1 MNLFHFC
8 SDFGIWVQN
17 LLFSSID
24 WQRFRRVV
32 VQHSKELNCEIRSV
46 GYAKKRKGLKCQNTK
61 KKSNLEK
68 FFPIF
73 SFKGGQFTHQQFLWT
88 SSGGSTKDLLF
99 RKKLLWIAKQRK
111 KERKGNQWWFLFK
124 LYLRKDSLNVYLTIT
139 IKNGMK
145 GL

>member
-8 SDFGIWVQN
+8 SDFGIWVQDLQD

-32 VQHSKELNCEIRSV
+32 VQRSKELNCEICLVS
-46 GYAKKRKGLKCQNTK
+46 YAKKRKGLKCQNTK
-61 KKSNLEK
+61 KNQIWRN

-99 RKKLLWIAKQRK
+99 RKKASLNFKAT
-111 KERKGNQWWFLFK
+111 KERKKGEPMMISFQTLFAQ
-124 LYLRKDSLNVYLTIT
+124 
-139 IKNGMK
+139 G
-145 GL
+145 